1 MKKILLPV
9 LIISSA
15 FSENFGVDIA
25 LIGQLPKGEF
35 KDEGVPTG
43 FGLDINSLWYPSKQ
57 FGLGLNVGISQ
68 YGNSERQIPFS
79 YYTDLITITEKT
91 TNDLAYV
98 HLLARIVPLQGKV
111 RPYFEG
117 LLGMKNLSTE
127 TELTNNNC
135 YDDYDTPHDDC
146 EIASSTNYSDNAFSY
161 GGGGGL
167 EITLTSFGG
176 DENSGIKRGEDS
188 GIEGVLSFFIN
199 ARYMIGA
206 EAEYLK
212 EGAITFTDP
221 QDGPVQTTFDPS
233 TSKTDIL
240 QISLGLSFNLYFDR
254 AQ

>member
-1 MKKILLPV
+1 M
-9 LIISSA
+9 IISSA
-15 FSENFGVDIA
+15 FSVNFGIDIA

-35 KDEGVPTG
+35 KYEGVPTG
-43 FGLDINSLWYPSKQ
+43 FGLDINGLWYPSKQ

-79 YYTDLITITEKT
+79 YYTDLVTITEKT

-98 HLLARIVPLQGKV
+98 HLLARIIPFHGKV

-117 LLGMKNLSTE
+117 LLGMKNLFTSTKVISE
-127 TELTNNNC
+127 NC
-135 YDDYDTPHDDC
+135 PEEDEDTC

-176 DENSGIKRGEDS
+176 DEDSGIK
-188 GIEGVLSFFIN
+188 GVLSFFIN

-212 EGAITFTDP
+212 EGAITFSDP

-233 TSKTDIL
+233 TSKTDVL
-240 QISLGLSFNLYFDR
+240 QISLGLNFNF
-254 AQ
+254 

>member
-1 MKKILLPV
+1 M
-9 LIISSA
+9 IISSA
-15 FSENFGVDIA
+15 FSGNFGIDIA

-43 FGLDINSLWYPSKQ
+43 FGLDINGLWYPSKQ
-57 FGLGLNVGISQ
+57 FGLGINVGISQ

-79 YYTDLITITEKT
+79 YYTDLVTITEKT
-91 TNDLAYV
+91 TNDLAYG
-98 HLLARIVPLQGKV
+98 HLLLKLIPFQGNV

-117 LLGMKNLSTE
+117 FLGMKNLFTSTKVISE
-127 TELTNNNC
+127 NC
-135 YDDYDTPHDDC
+135 PEEDEDTC

-176 DENSGIKRGEDS
+176 DEDSGIK
-188 GIEGVLSFFIN
+188 GVLSFFIN

-212 EGAITFTDP
+212 EGAITFSDP

-233 TSKTDIL
+233 TSKTDVL
-240 QISLGLSFNLYFDR
+240 QISLGLNFNF
-254 AQ
+254 

>member
-1 MKKILLPV
+1 M
-9 LIISSA
+9 IISSA
-15 FSENFGVDIA
+15 FSGNFGVDIA

-43 FGLDINSLWYPSKQ
+43 FGLDINGLWYPSKQ

-79 YYTDLITITEKT
+79 YYTDLVTITEKT
-91 TNDLAYV
+91 TNDLAYG
-98 HLLARIVPLQGKV
+98 HLLLKLIPFQGNV

-117 LLGMKNLSTE
+117 LLGMKNLFTSTKVISE
-127 TELTNNNC
+127 NC
-135 YDDYDTPHDDC
+135 PEEDEDTC

-176 DENSGIKRGEDS
+176 DEDSGIK
-188 GIEGVLSFFIN
+188 GVLSFFIN

-212 EGAITFTDP
+212 EGAITFSDP

-233 TSKTDIL
+233 TSKTDVL
-240 QISLGLSFNLYFDR
+240 QISLGLNFNF
-254 AQ
+254 

>member
-1 MKKILLPV
+1 MKKILLSA

-43 FGLDINSLWYPSKQ
+43 FGLDINGLWYPSKQ

-79 YYTDLITITEKT
+79 YYTDLVTITEKT

-98 HLLARIVPLQGKV
+98 HLLVRIVPFHGKV

-117 LLGMKNLSTE
+117 LLGMKNLSTTTKVISE
-127 TELTNNNC
+127 NC
-135 YDDYDTPHDDC
+135 PEEDEDTC

-176 DENSGIKRGEDS
+176 DEDSGIKGGEDS

-212 EGAITFTDP
+212 EGDITFY
-221 QDGPVQTTFDPS
+221 QIDGQGPYKAAYSPS

-240 QISLGLSFNLYFDR
+240 QISLGLNFNF
-254 AQ
+254 

>member
-1 MKKILLPV
+1 M
-9 LIISSA
+9 IISSA
-15 FSENFGVDIA
+15 FSGNFGIDIA

-43 FGLDINSLWYPSKQ
+43 FGLDINGLWYPSKQ

-79 YYTDLITITEKT
+79 YYTDLVTITEKT
-91 TNDLAYV
+91 TNDLAYG
-98 HLLARIVPLQGKV
+98 HLLLKLIPFQGNV

-117 LLGMKNLSTE
+117 FLGMKNLFTSTKVISE
-127 TELTNNNC
+127 NC
-135 YDDYDTPHDDC
+135 PEEDEDTC

-176 DENSGIKRGEDS
+176 DEDSGIK
-188 GIEGVLSFFIN
+188 GVLSFFIN

-212 EGAITFTDP
+212 EGAITFSDP

-233 TSKTDIL
+233 TSKTDVL
-240 QISLGLSFNLYFDR
+240 QISLGLNFNF
-254 AQ
+254 

>member
-1 MKKILLPV
+1 MKKILLSA

-15 FSENFGVDIA
+15 FSGNFGVDIA

-43 FGLDINSLWYPSKQ
+43 FGLDINGLWYPSKQ

-79 YYTDLITITEKT
+79 YYTDLVTITEKT

-98 HLLARIVPLQGKV
+98 HLLVRIVPFHGKV

-117 LLGMKNLSTE
+117 LLGMKNLFTSTKVISE
-127 TELTNNNC
+127 NC
-135 YDDYDTPHDDC
+135 PEEDEDTC

-176 DENSGIKRGEDS
+176 DEDSGIK
-188 GIEGVLSFFIN
+188 GVLSFFIN

-212 EGAITFTDP
+212 EGAITFSDP

-233 TSKTDIL
+233 TSKTDVL
-240 QISLGLSFNLYFDR
+240 QISLGLNFNF
-254 AQ
+254 